1 MNRIMRFTLLSILY
15 LVLMIIFY
23 IIPAGIFWM
32 FGAPF
37 LECLQHP
44 VYVFFCSIAI
54 NVMLGIQFYDSF
66 DEDYYPKK

>member
-1 MNRIMRFTLLSILY
+1 MERIARFLVLSIVY
-15 LVLMIIFY
+15 LILMIGFY
-23 IIPAGIFWM
+23 LIPAFIFWM

-44 VYVFFCSIAI
+44 VYALFIGTGV
-54 NVMLGIQFYDSF
+54 NVVLGRQFYQSF